1 MKILY
6 IHTLYAPHYK
16 GGAEYSLQIIVEA
29 MHKKGHEVLVLATSD
44 KKGLHQE
51 TVNGI
56 KVYRAGI
63 KNRYWQYNNYSHSK
77 ISKLL
82 WHIQDIY
89 NQGMADYLENILSV
103 EKPDIISCHIIGGW
117 SIAVWDVIY
126 RTKIP
131 VVQVLHDFYL
141 LCARTTM
148 LNKNNIQCNKRCLKC
163 RMMRYLHKKKSKR
176 INAVV
181 GISQYIIGRVLN
193 TGYFKD
199 SITRIIYNAR
209 IISNSNRIHQQISTS
224 NIVFGYIGTLAPNKG
239 VQWLIEQFNKIS
251 SNSILLKIAGEGNFS
266 YTNLL
271 KNISANDTR
280 ISFTGYVK
288 SEDFYPQIDVLIVPS
303 IWNEPLGMVAIE
315 ACAHHIPVI
324 TSATGGLKEIITD
337 GHNGLYC
344 DISIPDS
351 LSDAMRKIIND
362 RNLLYELQKNARKS
376 VRSFLDID
384 RLTSEYEDV
393 YKRVI
398 ASKIL

>member
-6 IHTLYAPHYK
+6 ISALYVPHYK
-16 GGAEYSLQIIVEA
+16 GGAEYSLQILVEA

-63 KNRYWQYNNYSHSK
+63 KNRYWQYNNYRHSK
-77 ISKLL
+77 INKLL

-89 NQGMADYLENILSV
+89 NIGMADYLENILSV
-103 EKPDIISCHIIGGW
+103 EKPDIISCHVIGGW

-141 LCARTTM
+141 LCVKATM
-148 LNKNNIQCNKRCLKC
+148 FTKNNISCNKRCIEC

-176 INAVV
+176 IDAVV
-181 GISQYIIGRVLN
+181 GISQYTINKVLDA
-193 TGYFKD
+193 GYFKD
-199 SITRIIYNAR
+199 SIKQVIYNAR
-209 IISNSNRIHQQISTS
+209 VISNSNIIHQQISTS
-224 NIVFGYIGTLAPNKG
+224 NIVFGYIGTLSPSKG
-239 VQWLIEQFNKIS
+239 VQWIIEQFSKIS
-251 SNSILLKIAGEGNFS
+251 SSKISLKIAGEGNFS

-315 ACAHHIPVI
+315 ACANHIPVI
-324 TSATGGLKEIITD
+324 TSATGGLKEIIAD
-337 GHNGLYC
+337 GYNGLYC

-351 LSDAMRKIIND
+351 LSDAINKILDN
-362 RNLLYELQKNARKS
+362 RNLLDELRKNTRES

-384 RLTSEYEDV
+384 RLTNEYEDV

-398 ASKIL
+398 ARKML

>member
-6 IHTLYAPHYK
+6 ISALYAPYYK
-16 GGAEYSLQIIVEA
+16 GGVEYSLQILVEA

-63 KNRYWQYNNYSHSK
+63 KNRYWQYNNYGHSK
-77 ISKLL
+77 INKLL

-89 NQGMADYLENILSV
+89 NRGMADYLENILSV

-117 SIAVWDVIY
+117 SIAVWDVIFQA
-126 RTKIP
+126 KIP
-131 VVQVLHDFYL
+131 VVQVIHDFYL
-141 LCARTTM
+141 LCVKSSM
-148 LNKNNIQCNKRCLKC
+148 LKNNIQCNKRCIKC
-163 RMMRYLHKKKSKR
+163 RIMRYLHKKKSIK

-181 GISQYIIGRVLN
+181 GISQYIIDKILDM
-193 TGYFKD
+193 GYFKD
-199 SITRIIYNAR
+199 SIKQVIYNAR

-251 SNSILLKIAGEGNFS
+251 SNSISLKIAGEGDFS

-271 KNISANDTR
+271 KNISAKNTR
-280 ISFTGYVK
+280 ISFIGYVK

-315 ACAHHIPVI
+315 ACANHIPVI

-337 GHNGLYC
+337 GYNGLYC
-344 DISIPDS
+344 DVSIPDS
-351 LSDAMRKIIND
+351 LSDAINKILDN
-362 RNLLYELQKNARKS
+362 RNLLYELQKNARES
-376 VRSFLDID
+376 VCSFLDID
-384 RLTSEYEDV
+384 RLTSEYEDI

-398 ASKIL
+398 VRKIL